1 MLRQVGEIMQNKEQ
15 RSFIL
20 SMVLGD
26 GCLHNTS
33 NNVSGSLTIDHGIE
47 QSDYINWKASFLSEV
62 TSRNIKIRKG
72 HKGKSIQLSVCMK
85 KFKAWRKFCYP
96 NGKKVLTRIL
106 PFITNPEFAIAI
118 WLMDDGYVETNGDR
132 KGGKFRL
139 YTCSEPIKDQEFFI
153 EWFKENLNVCP
164 KIAYQKNSKTNKT
177 YPFLKFTQDDTLI
190 IWEKIRD
197 FVLQFD
203 SMKYKFR
210 YVEELYLRK
219 LAQRIPS

>member
-47 QSDYINWKASFLSEV
+47 QSDYINWKAKFLSEI
-62 TSRNIKIRKG
+62 TSRNIKTRKG

-132 KGGKFRL
+132 KGAKFRL

-153 EWFKENLNVCP
+153 EWFKKNLNVCP
-164 KIAYQKNSKTNKT
+164 RIAYQKKSQDNKS
-177 YPFLKFTQDDTLI
+177 YPFLKFTQDDTLL